1 MSLKDELDN
10 LPGEKLGRE
19 LERIPGLNLRDELE
33 RVPGFN
39 LRNELEGQVRSKFI
53 TELEDSERL
62 SSLAREAALERVN
75 YFPGGIDYIPPF
87 SPKLMPVPYE
97 QRQASEFMEGLKAH
111 AKRLEE
117 SLQENQELLMY
128 CWHGHEKMRVLEI
141 SMPSH
146 NVVALHCIN
155 ADNCQVHITGHMN
168 SVNFS
173 FLIHT
178 VVPPEVRT
186 RIGFNMPNSS
196 EG

>member
-1 MSLKDELDN
+1 MTLKDEFEN
-10 LPGEKLGRE
+10 LPGERLRRE
-19 LERIPGLNLRDELE
+19 LEKIPGMNLNDELE
-33 RVPGFN
+33 R
-39 LRNELEGQVRSKFI
+39 R
-53 TELEDSERL
+53 ERL
-62 SSLAREAALERVN
+62 RFVAEAEERESLSRHAREAVLERSD
-75 YFPGGIDYIPPF
+75 YLPGGISYIPPF

-97 QRQASEFMEGLKAH
+97 QRQSSEFMEGLKAH

-117 SLQENQELLMY
+117 SLQEDQELLMY

-178 VVPPEVRT
+178 IVPPEVRT
-186 RIGFNMPNSS
+186 PIGFNMPNSS
-196 EG
+196 ED